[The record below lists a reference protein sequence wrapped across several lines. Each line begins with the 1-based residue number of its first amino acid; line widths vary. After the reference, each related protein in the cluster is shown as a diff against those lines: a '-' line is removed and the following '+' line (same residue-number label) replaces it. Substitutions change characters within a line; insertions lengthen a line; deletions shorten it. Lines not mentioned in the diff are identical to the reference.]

1 MFSQTSIK
9 TKFQILLYIEK
20 EKILHYNVVLDIH
33 SIKSSWI
40 TFNFAVPAS
49 SETQGEIVGRGKV
62 LSAPGSP
69 RMLSPSI
76 LEWTSGWFRR
86 MSLSDSTCSSQKA
99 FTRQGHLLEG
109 GVYLCPHRRAAF
121 IAYEAFIRK
130 CASETSFTV
139 INSLLVFV
147 NVSLQIENSPVKMRL
162 LSFYPAV
169 LMISKLDYSWLTTE
183 REVQPSTQA
192 FSSRLLNLGW
202 NFVTSPVMTF
212 SPKSRERKE
221 NAWVLGYSKPTVW
234 MI

>member
-76 LEWTSGWFRR
+76 LE
-86 MSLSDSTCSSQKA
+86 
-99 FTRQGHLLEG
+99 
-109 GVYLCPHRRAAF
+109 
-121 IAYEAFIRK
+121 
-130 CASETSFTV
+130 
-139 INSLLVFV
+139 
-147 NVSLQIENSPVKMRL
+147 
-162 LSFYPAV
+162 
-169 LMISKLDYSWLTTE
+169 
-183 REVQPSTQA
+183 
-192 FSSRLLNLGW
+192 
-202 NFVTSPVMTF
+202 
-212 SPKSRERKE
+212 
-221 NAWVLGYSKPTVW
+221 
-234 MI
+234 